1 MEKKV
6 FVVYRCNT
14 WLSLDSRFLVGVCSS
29 HGQAEDVAFDD
40 CEILDQVWTDDDS
53 WNIYNLSQTQCGQR
67 DFNWLI
73 EEVEMD
79 VLL

>member
-6 FVVYRCNT
+6 FVVYRCNA

-29 HGQAEDVAFDD
+29 HKKAEDVAFDD
-40 CEILDQVWTDDDS
+40 CEILDEAWTDDDT
-53 WNIYNLSQTQCGQR
+53 WNIANLSQTQCGQR
-67 DFNWLI
+67 DFNWMI

>member
-14 WLSLDSRFLVGVCSS
+14 WLSLNSRFLVGVCSS
-29 HGQAEDVAFDD
+29 HGLAEDVAFDD
-40 CEILDQVWTDDDS
+40 CEILEQVWTDDDS
-53 WNIYNLSQTQCGQR
+53 WNIYDLSQTQCGQR
-67 DFNWLI
+67 DFNWMI